1 MPRAIRYS
9 VLIALGLGAGSPAV
23 ARPAVVELYTSEA
36 CSSCP
41 PAEALLGQ
49 LAHDRNIIPLAF
61 HVDYWNGPSW
71 RDPFAS
77 AAATERQ
84 RRHAERENS
93 GEIYTPEMV
102 VDGGNGFVGSD
113 RDAAIAAI
121 EAEAGMPAAAEAT
134 LTRDGGSLV
143 ARVGAGTG
151 QGVLRLYGTDDRV
164 QRSIGGGENTGAVL
178 TEFAV
183 VRSMT
188 DLGAWTGTAVER
200 RVPAPA
206 GQRYALVVEA
216 TDGHVLAAA
225 AVDDGR

>member
-1 MPRAIRYS
+1 MPAARHA
-9 VLIALGLGAGSPAV
+9 VLIALGLAATGPAV
-23 ARPAVVELYTSEA
+23 AKPTVVELYTSEA

-49 LAHDRNIIPLAF
+49 LARDQNIIALAF

-84 RRHAERENS
+84 RRHAERENT
-93 GEIYTPEMV
+93 GEVYTPEMV
-102 VDGGNGFVGSD
+102 VGGGTGFVGSD

-121 EAEAGMPAAAEAT
+121 RAEAGVPAAAEAT
-134 LTRDGGSLV
+134 LTRDGGTLV
-143 ARVGAGTG
+143 AHVGAGAG

-164 QRSIGGGENTGAVL
+164 RRSIGGGENSGAVL

-183 VRSMT
+183 VRSTT
-188 DLGAWTGTAVER
+188 DLGAWTGAPVER
-200 RVPAPA
+200 RVPVPA
-206 GQRYALVVEA
+206 GQRFALVVESP
-216 TDGHVLAAA
+216 DGHVLAAA
-225 AVDDGR
+225 VGDGH

>member
-1 MPRAIRYS
+1 MTLLTRHS
-9 VLIALGLGAGSPAV
+9 VLIALGLGAGGPAL
-23 ARPAVVELYTSEA
+23 AKPAVVELYTSEA

-71 RDPFAS
+71 RDPFAT

-84 RRHAERENS
+84 RRHAERENT
-93 GEIYTPEMV
+93 GEVYTPEMIV
-102 VDGGNGFVGSD
+102 GGGAGFVGSD
-113 RDAAIAAI
+113 RDAALTAI
-121 EAEAGMPAAAEAT
+121 KAEAGMPAAAEAT
-134 LTRDGGSLV
+134 LTRDGGALV
-143 ARVGAGTG
+143 AHVGAGTG
-151 QGVLRLYGTDDRV
+151 QGVLRLYGTDRV
-164 QRSIGGGENTGAVL
+164 RRSIGGGENSGAVL

-188 DLGAWTGTAVER
+188 DLGAWTGKAVER

-206 GQRYALVVEA
+206 GQRFALVVESP
-216 TDGHVLAAA
+216 DGHVLAAA
-225 AVDDGR
+225 AGGDGN